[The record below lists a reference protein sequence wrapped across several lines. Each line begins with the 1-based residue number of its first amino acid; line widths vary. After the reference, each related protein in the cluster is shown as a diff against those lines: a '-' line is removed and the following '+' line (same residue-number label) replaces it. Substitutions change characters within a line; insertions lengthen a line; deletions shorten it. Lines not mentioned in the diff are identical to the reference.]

1 MTIQDEAEA
10 ILAKPIEIE
19 NTFTI
24 KTADKLDN
32 SPVEWL
38 VPEWIPKRGIVLLGA
53 DGGTGKTFVW
63 VSILSSLSKGE
74 STFLRY
80 DPTITEEKTVL
91 CISGEDA
98 ENILRSRLE
107 KAGAKLQN
115 VLCIAQD
122 TETEEITFGS
132 EFLENVIDKY
142 RPAIAVFDPLQSF
155 IGGNVDMSRRNQMR
169 QALKPLAVLSS
180 KYDMPVLIVL
190 HTNKRSDADGRNKLA
205 DSSDI
210 WDIARAVMM
219 CGFTE
224 DKERY
229 ISLEKSSYTDHMAV
243 PTIIFNLDGGR
254 VHFSGTTDKKM
265 ADFVAEKK
273 QRNVDAEPK
282 RSKQSECCDSIL
294 LILSDHADGY
304 SSNTLDADLSELGY
318 STATIKR
325 AKKELVEA
333 GHITFSRN
341 NGGMVTYFRKGAKEH
356 QI

>member
-1 MTIQDEAEA
+1 MSIHDEAEA
-10 ILAKPIEIE
+10 ILAKPLEVE
-19 NTFTI
+19 NTVTI

-38 VPEWIPKRGIVLLGA
+38 IPEWIPKRGIVLLA
-53 DGGTGKTFVW
+53 SDGGIGKTFIW
-63 VSILSSLSKGE
+63 ISILSALSRGE

-115 VLCIAQD
+115 VLCVAQD

-132 EFLENVIDKY
+132 EFLEKIIEKY
-142 RPAIAVFDPLQSF
+142 RPAIVVFDPLQSF
-155 IGGNVDMSRRNQMR
+155 LGSNVDMSRRNQMR

-180 KYDMPVLIVL
+180 KYDMPVLIVM
-190 HTNKRSDADGRNKLA
+190 HTNKRDADGRNKLA

-210 WDIARAVMM
+210 WDIARAVLMA
-219 CGFTE
+219 GFTE
-224 DKERY
+224 DQERY
-229 ISLEKSSYTDHMAV
+229 VSLEKSSYADHMAV
-243 PTIIFNLDGGR
+243 STILFNLEGGR

-273 QRNVDAEPK
+273 QRNADAEPK
-282 RSKQSECCDSIL
+282 RSKQAECCDSIL
-294 LILSDHADGY
+294 LILSEHADGY
-304 SSNTLDADLSELGY
+304 TSNTLDSDLSELGY

-333 GHITFSRN
+333 GHICFSRN